1 MTPFVKG
8 MDLAREFYRQAVR
21 PIMSR
26 RFPRLRHS
34 AALLGSGSEVLG
46 YDDAVS
52 ADHHWGPRAMIFLE
66 QDDHIAVADEMKRIL
81 AAELPYRFMGYST
94 NFSAPKTSDGDH
106 GTQILQEISTGA
118 VNHRVEILTLHGFMR
133 EYLGIGAEQALC
145 AADWL
150 SLPQQKLLSFTS
162 GAVFHDELDIQRIRD
177 RYSYFPQDLWL
188 YLLACAWSRIGQDEH
203 LAPRAG
209 AIGDELGS
217 SVIAGRLARSII
229 LLCFLYERRY
239 APYPKW
245 LGTAF
250 AGLRCAK
257 ELAPILRS
265 LQAGD
270 TWRDRERHL
279 CSAYEILNGMHNS
292 RDLTKPVQPAVENFH
307 GRGFLVSNAWRYS
320 EALLA
325 EVHDGEVKA
334 IAEQSQIGSIDQ
346 FSDST
351 DLREAAK
358 LRGKIAGLFSL

>member
-1 MTPFVKG
+1 MTTAIKG
-8 MDLAREFYRQAVR
+8 LELARAFYHQAVQ
-21 PIMSR
+21 PIVSR
-26 RFPRLRHS
+26 HFPPLRYS
-34 AALLGSGSEVLG
+34 AALIGSGSEVLG

-52 ADHHWGPRAMIFLE
+52 ADHHWGPRVMLFLE
-66 QDDHIAVADEMKRIL
+66 QDNHTALADELKRAL
-81 AAELPYRFMGYST
+81 AAELPNRFMGYST
-94 NFSAPKTSDGDH
+94 NFSAPKTSDRDH
-106 GTQILQEISTGA
+106 GTQILQDISHGTI
-118 VNHRVEILTLHGFMR
+118 NHRVEILTLDGFMR
-133 EYLGIGAEQALC
+133 DYLGIAAEQEPYAS
-145 AADWL
+145 DWL
-150 SLPQQKLLSFTS
+150 NLPQQKLLSFTS

-177 RYSYFPQDLWL
+177 RYRYFPQDLWL
-188 YLLACAWSRIGQDEH
+188 YLLACGWSRIGQDEH

-250 AGLRCAK
+250 AGLRCAE

-265 LQAGD
+265 LQTGA
-270 TWRDRERHL
+270 TWQDRERHL

-292 RDLTKPVQPAVENFH
+292 RGLTKPVQPAVEDFH
-307 GRGFLVSNAWRYS
+307 GRDFLVSNAWRYS

-325 EVHDGEVKA
+325 EIKDPEVMA
-334 IAEQSQIGSIDQ
+334 IAEHSLIGSIDQ

-351 DLREAAK
+351 DLREAVQ
-358 LRGKIAGLFSL
+358 LRGKIADLYSR